1 VTGAPSGR
9 YLGRLAC
16 PRCGRQAAEA
26 EAFAGCPRCRGEGV
40 PVNLAPVYD
49 LSPTGGVPVDP
60 AEPGLFRHR
69 ALLPVGPGEP
79 VSLGEGRT
87 PLLRPAR
94 LAAALGVPGLLV
106 KDETRNPTWSYK
118 DRLAAVA
125 VTKAVQDGAGT
136 LVVATTGNHG
146 AAAAA
151 YAAAAGLRC
160 VVLTLASVPLT
171 MKVLMQTYGAEVVAL
186 RTGPER
192 WEVMAQ
198 AVAERGW
205 VPLSGFASPPIGSN
219 PFGVDGY
226 KTIAYE
232 LVEALGRAP
241 DVVVVPTAYADGLS
255 GIWRGFTDL
264 AALGVLDR
272 LPRMVAAEPFGPHAR
287 ALAGEAEVAGPVPV
301 RPSVAFSTATPVGT
315 YQGLAA
321 LRGSGGTAVAVPDD
335 DEILD
340 AQALA
345 GRTAGLYVEAASATC
360 FPAVRRL
367 AAEGAI
373 APGET
378 TVVIA
383 TASGL
388 KDVDTTAARL
398 ADVPVIAPTLDAL
411 DGALRA
417 VPAR

>member
-1 VTGAPSGR
+1 MRPGHYR
-9 YLGRLAC
+9 GRLAC
-16 PRCGRQAAEA
+16 PRCGTEFAEA
-26 EAFAGCPRCRGEGV
+26 EAFAGCGRCNAEGI
-40 PVNLAPVYD
+40 PVNLAPSYD
-49 LSPTGGVPVDP
+49 LAPADALPEDP
-60 AEPGLFRHR
+60 AQPGLFRYR
-69 ALLPVGPGEP
+69 ALLPLGVEGDP
-79 VSLGEGRT
+79 VSLGEGGT

-94 LAAALGVPGLLV
+94 LASALGVPGLLV

-125 VTKAVQDGAGT
+125 VTKAVHAGADT
-136 LVVATTGNHG
+136 IIVSTTGNHG

-186 RTGPER
+186 RRGPER
-192 WEVMAQ
+192 WKVMRE
-198 AVAERGW
+198 AVAERRW
-205 VPLSGFASPPIGSN
+205 TPLSGFADPPIGSN
-219 PFGVDGY
+219 PFGIEGY

-232 LVEALGRAP
+232 LLAQLGRPP

-264 AALGVLDR
+264 AALGLIDR

-287 ALAGEAEVAGPVPV
+287 ALADGTEVAGPVPAG
-301 RPSVAFSTATPVGT
+301 PSVAFSTASPVGT
-315 YQGLAA
+315 FQGLAT
-321 LRGSGGTAVAVPDD
+321 LRGSAGTAIAVPDD
-335 DEILD
+335 EEILD

-367 AAEGAI
+367 ARDGRIGAEDA
-373 APGET
+373 
-378 TVVIA
+378 VVTIA
-383 TASGL
+383 TATGL
-388 KDVDTTAARL
+388 KDINATAADL
-398 ADVPVIAPTLDAL
+398 PEVPVIEPTLPAL
-411 DGALRA
+411 DRALRTFA
-417 VPAR
+417 A